1 MTRFAW
7 AAWGL
12 LVVVLDLPLLGW
24 DVLPDVVGYA
34 WVVIG
39 LAGGAAL
46 HPAFARA
53 RAAAAAGIPVALVT
67 GTPLFVHQQGIVWG
81 ALFAE
86 VLLTAVIL
94 HQLATGIR
102 DLDPTVGD
110 SDQRRWAG
118 GIRAAAPVAGL
129 LQMVGLVLW
138 RTSFATVYGLGF
150 LVMVIVGIVTVVLL
164 NRVNR
169 AGWLATAS
177 GMPGRTWTARST
189 RCSPRAPG
197 WDRPRDPRC
206 WCTGTSTC
214 GTCWWTRP
222 GRRPG
227 SSTGETPAS
236 PTRCSTWPSGTAPC
250 RARHATCSSRRTAR
264 RRTRSASC
272 AAGCWRP
279 ASVRCSPSTP

>member
-94 HQLATGIR
+94 HQLATAIR

-118 GIRAAAPVAGL
+118 GIRLAAPVAWL
-129 LQMVGLVLW
+129 LQLVGLVLW

-169 AGWLATAS
+169 AGWLATA
-177 GMPGRTWTARST
+177 
-189 RCSPRAPG
+189 
-197 WDRPRDPRC
+197 
-206 WCTGTSTC
+206 
-214 GTCWWTRP
+214 
-222 GRRPG
+222 
-227 SSTGETPAS
+227 TPAD
-236 PTRCSTWPSGTAPC
+236 PAGAG
-250 RARHATCSSRRTAR
+250 AT
-264 RRTRSASC
+264 
-272 AAGCWRP
+272 P
-279 ASVRCSPSTP
+279 A